1 MLYLITGDNAY
12 GIKKRVRQLKDEFKT
27 TNKEAEITQVDAS
40 DIDLSKLNGLLS
52 NESLFSGAT
61 MVVLTNPDDNKD
73 IAERLADIAK
83 KLPDT
88 TDLVVVSAKP
98 DKRTR
103 WYKSLSKTAKHE
115 NIGELSESSL
125 IKWAVERAKE
135 LKAELAPA
143 QARLLINRTGRDQTR
158 LDNEIAKLAA
168 HDKKIS
174 QESIELLVDKTPEE
188 TIFDLLDSVIK
199 GRSKRAHNI
208 YKQLSLAGVDAHEF
222 VAMMSWQT
230 HNLVAAKTNKNLA
243 PGRLASKAGMAPFVA
258 QKAQAMSRELSLS
271 QIKRII
277 ESIIKTDM
285 DMKKTRADSEARARL
300 LIDEI
305 GLIVNA

>member
-1 MLYLITGDNAY
+1 
-12 GIKKRVRQLKDEFKT
+12 
-27 TNKEAEITQVDAS
+27 
-40 DIDLSKLNGLLS
+40 
-52 NESLFSGAT
+52 
-61 MVVLTNPDDNKD
+61 
-73 IAERLADIAK
+73 
-83 KLPDT
+83 
-88 TDLVVVSAKP
+88 
-98 DKRTR
+98 
-103 WYKSLSKTAKHE
+103 
-115 NIGELSESSL
+115 
-125 IKWAVERAKE
+125 
-135 LKAELAPA
+135 
-143 QARLLINRTGRDQTR
+143 LINRTGRNQTR
-158 LDNEIAKLAA
+158 LENEIAKLAA
-168 HDKKIS
+168 HDNKIS
-174 QESIELLVDKTPEE
+174 QESIELLVDQTPEE
-188 TIFDLLDSVIK
+188 TIFDLLESVIK

-208 YKQLSLAGVDAHEF
+208 YKQLSLAGVDAHEY

-305 GLIVNA
+305 G